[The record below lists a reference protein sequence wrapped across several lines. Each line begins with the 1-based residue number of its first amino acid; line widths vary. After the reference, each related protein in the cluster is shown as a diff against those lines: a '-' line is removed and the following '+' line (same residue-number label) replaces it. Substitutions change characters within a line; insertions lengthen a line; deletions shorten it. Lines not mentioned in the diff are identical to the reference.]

1 MASDETPQISVVIP
15 VKNAATVLTQQ
26 LEALSHQD
34 FSGSWEVVISDNGSE
49 DGLEAT
55 VAKWASRIPG
65 LRLVDSGDTPGA
77 GHARNAGVRS
87 ARGHLIAFC
96 DADDQ
101 VSPHWLSAMVEAL
114 ESHPFVSGALDHDSL
129 NPGESSSWHYRS
141 HVDCVPVGS
150 RFKPYALSSNMGVW
164 RGAFDEVGG
173 FPEDMDIPGNAAGE
187 DLAVSWSLQLAGYP
201 LHFEP
206 RAVVSYRHRQDL
218 GALWRQHVGYGYAE
232 AVLYHR
238 FRQHGLPRSRL
249 LGALRSYLRLIFR
262 LPLLGRRDTRARWI
276 SVTAKRYGRLLGSLR
291 ERVVYL

>member
-1 MASDETPQISVVIP
+1 MTSDESPLVSVVIP
-15 VKNAATVLTQQ
+15 VRNAAVLLTQQ
-26 LEALSHQD
+26 LEALSRQD

-49 DGLEAT
+49 DELTAT
-55 VAKWASRIPG
+55 IAAWTSRIPR
-65 LRLVDSGDTPGA
+65 LRLIDSGGTPGA
-77 GHARNAGVRS
+77 GAARNAGVRS
-87 ARGHLIAFC
+87 ARGRLIAFC

-101 VSPHWLSAMVEAL
+101 VSPNWLSAMVEAL
-114 ESHPFVSGALDHDSL
+114 EIQPFVSGALDHDSL
-129 NPGESSSWHYRS
+129 NPGAAWHYRS
-141 HVDCVPVGS
+141 HVDSVPIGS

-164 RGAFDEVGG
+164 RSAFEEVGG
-173 FPEDMDIPGNAAGE
+173 FPEDMDVPGNAAGE
-187 DLAVSWSLQLAGYP
+187 DLAVSWRLQLAGYP

-218 GALWRQHVGYGYAE
+218 RALWRQHVGYGYAE